1 MVTTQ
6 PKSLIL
12 DLYAVFVR
20 RLGGWIAVAD
30 LVTLTAD
37 VGIDEQAT
45 RSAISRMKRA
55 ELLDAETR
63 DDAAGYALTEQALE
77 ILSAGDHRIFNSDR
91 PADLADGWVIAVFSV
106 PEKERDQRYVLRS
119 RLAWL
124 GFGQVEAGVWI
135 APRRSLPDVKRVLEA
150 NRLAKYVHLF
160 EGSYSA
166 FLALP
171 DLVSRVWDLDQLR
184 ELYNEFLTRHQPVLE
199 RWRVGDGL
207 TDQDAFVDHMRL
219 VSEWRRLP
227 YQDPGL
233 PPELVPSDWE
243 AERARQVFNELHG
256 LIEMKAFKRVLT
268 VVER

>member
-1 MVTTQ
+1 MVSTQ

-37 VGIDEQAT
+37 IGIDEQAT

-55 ELLDAETR
+55 ELLEAET
-63 DDAAGYALTEQALE
+63 
-77 ILSAGDHRIFNSDR
+77 SDR

-135 APRRSLPDVKRVLEA
+135 APRRSLPDVRRVLET

-166 FLALP
+166 FLELR

-184 ELYNEFLTRHQPVLE
+184 ELYSEFLARHEPVLD

-207 TDQDAFVDHMRL
+207 TDQDAFVDHMHL

>member
-1 MVTTQ
+1 MASTQ

-12 DLYAVFVR
+12 DVYAVFVR

-30 LVTLTAD
+30 LVTLMAD
-37 VGIDEQAT
+37 IGIDEQAA

-55 ELLDAETR
+55 ELLRAETR

-77 ILSAGDHRIFNSDR
+77 ILHAGDQRIFNSDG
-91 PADLADGWVIAVFSV
+91 PANLADGWVIAVFSV

-135 APRRSLPDVKRVLEA
+135 APRRSLPDVRRVLET
-150 NRLAKYVHLF
+150 NQLTKYVHLF

-166 FLALP
+166 FLELP
-171 DLVSRVWDLDQLR
+171 ELVSRAWDLDHLR
-184 ELYNEFLTRHQPVLE
+184 ELYSEFLSRHEPALK
-199 RWRVGDGL
+199 RWRFGNGL
-207 TDQDAFVDHMRL
+207 TDRDAFVDHMRL

-227 YQDPGL
+227 YQNPGL

-243 AERARQVFNELHG
+243 AERARQVFNELHQ
-256 LIEMKAFKRVLT
+256 LIEMKAFKRVLA
-268 VVER
+268 VVEE